1 MMVSDDAF
9 GCGSDACMHA
19 AVQFTTARAL
29 TTGLGQPCPPS
40 SQRLQAETASACC
53 VQLRFAR
60 FGRKGVPFYRLV
72 AIDSR
77 AQRDGKPIEVRAA
90 AALPSIAAV

>member
-1 MMVSDDAF
+1 
-9 GCGSDACMHA
+9 MHA
-19 AVQFTTARAL
+19 RSSAVHNGTRPDNRPGATL
-29 TTGLGQPCPPS
+29 S
-40 SQRLQAETASACC
+40 SIEPKLAETASACC